1 MEHPASVSTRPR
13 SAAPRPARPRY
24 ARRRLSDH
32 IPRRPYRRV
41 IAGLFAAILVGS
53 GVYAAVNAYRYDF
66 LEKRVAVVE
75 PGRLVRGAWQKPAP
89 LRRII
94 EREKI
99 KTIVTVAAVPEDDP
113 RYIEQAEVVRE
124 TGVKWIIVGMVGS
137 RATMA
142 QMAQAADLLN
152 DPNLQP
158 VYFHCVAGHHRT
170 SLAHAAYLIRHRG
183 LDAAQAWDE
192 VESYPWARPEVDNS
206 DHRLIE
212 EFAAEMGRKAR

>member
-1 MEHPASVSTRPR
+1 MELPASVSTRPR
-13 SAAPRPARPRY
+13 VAPPRPARPQQV
-24 ARRRLSDH
+24 RRRLRDH
-32 IPRRPYRRV
+32 VPRAPYRR
-41 IAGLFAAILVGS
+41 IILGLFAAILVGS
-53 GVYAAVNAYRYDF
+53 GATAAANKYRYDF

-94 EREKI
+94 EREGI

-113 RYIEQAEVVRE
+113 RYIEQAEVVRD
-124 TGVKWIIVGMVGS
+124 TGVKWIVVGMVGS
-137 RATMA
+137 RATMD

-152 DPNLQP
+152 DPALQP

-183 LDAAQAWDE
+183 LDAAGAWDE
-192 VESYPWARPEVDNS
+192 VERYPWARPEADNS

-212 EFAAEMGRKAR
+212 EFASKMGRKNH